1 MRRSTLKKSV
11 AFLAG
16 VGLLWL
22 AGSGAAFAQ
31 KIAYVDATKVVEN
44 SPQYESVRKTLEE
57 EFSKRDKELMSKQKQ
72 LSQLEETLAKESG
85 TASASES
92 QRLEQD
98 IRSRR
103 RELAHAK
110 DEFRED
116 FNMRRNEALNKLRK
130 QVQEVV
136 REIGQQEGIDMI
148 FSDGVVW
155 ASKGADISD
164 KVLQRLKETYRP
176 GK

>member
-1 MRRSTLKKSV
+1 LKKSI

-16 VGLLWL
+16 IGLLWL
-22 AGSGAAFAQ
+22 SGSGVALAQ
-31 KIAYVDATKVVEN
+31 KVAYVDATKVVEN
-44 SPQYESVRKTLEE
+44 SPQYEAVRKSLEE
-57 EFSKRDKELMSKQKQ
+57 EFSRRDKELMSKQKQ
-72 LSQLEETLAKESG
+72 LSQLEETLTKQSG
-85 TASASES
+85 TASASEVS
-92 QRLEQD
+92 RLEQD
-98 IRSRR
+98 VRSRR

-155 ASKGADISD
+155 ASKSADISD
-164 KVLQRLKETYRP
+164 AVLQRLKETYRP